1 MIEPNIEDYILNELS
16 ADDRDI
22 ALDFINYLKDNYLTF
37 YKDNFE
43 CWKNKI
49 YYWVKC
55 GDKCVC
61 FIAINDPDEKDN
73 RWTVWSDDMELPDK
87 YPVSGSIKES
97 AWRHIDH
104 CGSCGSCGGGR
115 RKTVFGKVFENV
127 CGCTFRV
134 DNPDHDDMAFLKVMV
149 DIGIKE
155 MHGLNNLEVTE

>member
-1 MIEPNIEDYILNELS
+1 MTEPNIEDYVLNELS

-22 ALDFINYLKDNYLTF
+22 ALDFINYLKDSRLTF
-37 YKDNFE
+37 YKDNCE
-43 CWKNKI
+43 CWKDKI

-73 RWTVWSDDMELPDK
+73 RWTVWSDDMELPEK
-87 YPVSGSIKES
+87 YPVSDSIKES

-115 RKTVFGKVFENV
+115 RKEVFGRVFDNV

-134 DNPDHDDMAFLKVMV
+134 DNPDLDDLAFLKVMV
-149 DIGIKE
+149 DIGI
-155 MHGLNNLEVTE
+155 NAEVIK